1 MFRSFR
7 IRNYRLFIVG
17 QFISLTG
24 GWMQIVA
31 QDWLVL
37 QLSDNSGTALGVVTA
52 LQFLPILVFTLYAG
66 KLADRLDKR
75 KLLIAVNAAWAV
87 LAAALGILVIS
98 GGAQLWHVFVFAA
111 VFGAVNAVEVPVRQ
125 SFASELVGADLLPN
139 ALSLSAATFNTARIV
154 GPALA
159 GLCIA
164 WLGTGPVFVLNALT
178 YAGPMVGLLMM
189 KSADLYRTLSAKKPG
204 NVRDGLA
211 YVRRRPDLMLPMA
224 LMGVIAMLGYN
235 FQLTLA
241 IMSKTV
247 FHNGAASFGLLTSVL
262 ALGALCGALAGT
274 GRDARP
280 SVYVILGGA
289 LAFGILETILGFA
302 PTYLSMVVLLFPT
315 GFAMVY
321 FAQACNQRVQ
331 MGVPAEYRGR
341 VMSLYMLVFAGTTP
355 IGAPII
361 GWLSEHVSA
370 RSSIWVGGLAS
381 IVTAL
386 VALAVRIRVR
396 GVQVSFAARPWPTLR
411 FAEPDVDELSVSVL
425 PGRALLGRFAR

>member
-7 IRNYRLFIVG
+7 IRNYRLFILG

-37 QLSDNSGTALGVVTA
+37 QLSDNSGTALGIVTA

-75 KLLIAVNAAWAV
+75 KLLIAVNAVWAV
-87 LAAALGILVIS
+87 LAASLGILVIS
-98 GGAQLWHVFVFAA
+98 GGVQLWHVFVFAA

-125 SFASELVGADLLPN
+125 SFASELVGTDLLPN

-189 KSADLYRTLSAKKPG
+189 KSADLYRARLAKKPG

-274 GRDARP
+274 GRDGRP

-289 LAFGILETILGFA
+289 LAFGVLETILGFA
-302 PTYLSMVVLLFPT
+302 PTYLTMIVLLFPT

-361 GWLSEHVSA
+361 GWLAENVSA
-370 RSSIWVGGLAS
+370 RSSIWVGGIAS

-396 GVQVSFAARPWPTLR
+396 GVQVTFAARPWPTLR
-411 FAEPDVDELSVSVL
+411 FTEPDVDELSMAVL
-425 PGRALLGRFAR
+425 PGRALVGRFAR